1 VELFL
6 LGRALMKLGED
17 ALPTEGLGP
26 QPGSTRMVLI
36 VLVDLIEHGESTV
49 SDIVRRTG
57 LPQSQ
62 VSTAVARLRAAG
74 RVNTTPDPDDR
85 RRSLIRLEA
94 KLSPRARAVA
104 ASSIDETLA
113 KALGTDDVAD
123 VVRTLEHLADKLIGP
138 LRQAAHRD
146 QRSQGVGELRSH
158 TRGRARA
165 PRRVRPR

>member
-49 SDIVRRTG
+49 GEIVRRTG

-74 RVNTTPDPDDR
+74 RVDTTPDPADR

-94 KLSPRARAVA
+94 EPSPRARAVA
-104 ASSIDETLA
+104 ASSIDDTLA
-113 KALGTDDVAD
+113 KALGTDEVAD
-123 VVRTLEHLADKLIGP
+123 VVRTLEYLADKLIGP

-146 QRSQGVGELRSH
+146 HRSQHAGELRSH
-158 TRGRARA
+158 ARDRARR
-165 PRRVRPR
+165 PRRARSR